1 MNADDDKIDNYIWDL
16 GIQPKLKLLDAEMKN
31 YIQVCKD
38 KLGMVPNVILANASD
53 NERLKTFVNFYNRL
67 MLKKGYLTKL
77 EREMIAVV
85 VSSCNKCFYCLIAH
99 GAAVRQLSKNPILGD
114 ELMINYR
121 AADLSKREKLML
133 DFSAKLTEAPS
144 KVTKLDR
151 DLLRKEEFS
160 EEEMLE
166 IIEVASFFNMTNRI
180 AIGTDMRPNAEYHN
194 LARE

>member
-16 GIQPKLKLLDAEMKN
+16 GIQPKLELLDAEMKN
-31 YIQVCKD
+31 YIKVCKE

-151 DLLRKEEFS
+151 DLLRQEEFS
-160 EEEMLE
+160 EEEILE

>member
-1 MNADDDKIDNYIWDL
+1 MNANNDKIENYIWDL
-16 GIQPKLKLLDAEMKN
+16 GIQPKLELLDAEMKN
-31 YIQVCKD
+31 YIQVCKE

-160 EEEMLE
+160 EEEILE

>member
-16 GIQPKLKLLDAEMKN
+16 GIQPKLELLDAEMKN

-144 KVTKLDR
+144 NVTKLDR
-151 DLLRKEEFS
+151 DLLRKEKFL
-160 EEEMLE
+160 EEEILE

-194 LARE
+194 LAR

>member
-16 GIQPKLKLLDAEMKN
+16 GIQPKLELLDAEMKN

-53 NERLKTFVNFYNRL
+53 NERLQTFVNFYNRL

-144 KVTKLDR
+144 NVTKLDR
-151 DLLRKEEFS
+151 DLLRKEKFS
-160 EEEMLE
+160 EEEILE

-194 LARE
+194 LAR

>member
-16 GIQPKLKLLDAEMKN
+16 GIQPKLELLDAEMKN
-31 YIQVCKD
+31 YIQVCKE

-133 DFSAKLTEAPS
+133 DFSVKLTEAPS
-144 KVTKLDR
+144 NVTKLDR
-151 DLLRKEEFS
+151 DLLRKEKFS
-160 EEEMLE
+160 EEEILE

-180 AIGTDMRPNAEYHN
+180 AIGTDMRPNSEYHN